1 MLVCIPFLNTGK
13 TLAILNLSG
22 TILLAKDA
30 LNINSKGFDITDF
43 KSLSKFDGIL

>member
-1 MLVCIPFLNTGK
+1 MLAYIPFLNTGK

-22 TILLAKDA
+22 TIPLAKDA
-30 LNINSKGFDITDF
+30 LNIIFEGLDITDF